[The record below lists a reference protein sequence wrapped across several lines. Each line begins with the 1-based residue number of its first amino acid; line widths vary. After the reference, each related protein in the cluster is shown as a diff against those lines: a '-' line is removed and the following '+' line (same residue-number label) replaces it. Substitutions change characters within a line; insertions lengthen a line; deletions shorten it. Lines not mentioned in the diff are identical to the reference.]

1 MLRFIWDKIRSIL
14 HISLLLIVI
23 GGGCALMFWHAGE
36 DIPALVGLFTLGM
49 GLFLPVYML
58 FFALRDALRWRRD
71 FTLGEAMDEYESAQ
85 HLYPELRAGKTILFS
100 NTVSL
105 EYTVI
110 RSMFC
115 SHEHTSSARGHVTWW
130 YILYAVSTEGK
141 KHSLVR
147 IEDQDS
153 REEAAELFTRV
164 MKLVAERNPQADLRY
179 PEF

>member
-14 HISLLLIVI
+14 PATLLLSVI
-23 GGGCALMFWHAGE
+23 GGGCALMFRHAGE
-36 DIPALVGLFTLGM
+36 AIPTLVGLFTLGM

-58 FFALRDALRWRRD
+58 FLALRDAPSWRRHFSLD
-71 FTLGEAMDEYESAQ
+71 EAKDEYENAQ
-85 HLYPELRAGKTILFS
+85 CLYPTLRAGKNLLFS
-100 NTVSL
+100 NTIL
-105 EYTVI
+105 EYTAI

-115 SHEHTSSARGHVTWW
+115 THEHTSSTRGYVTWW